1 MSSLVFLCRLLEA
14 SKLEVRF
21 AMGAACS
28 KRAVE
33 IAEVPIVKISK
44 VPAFVNKHVFV
55 SKDLRG
61 TVWRCGN
68 GESPLK
74 C

>member
-1 MSSLVFLCRLLEA
+1 
-14 SKLEVRF
+14 
-21 AMGAACS
+21 MGAACS

-33 IAEVPIVKISK
+33 IDEVPIVKISK

>member
-1 MSSLVFLCRLLEA
+1 
-14 SKLEVRF
+14 
-21 AMGAACS
+21 MGAACS

-33 IAEVPIVKISK
+33 IAEVPIVNISK
-44 VPAFVNKHVFV
+44 VPAFENKHVFI

-68 GESPLK
+68 SESPLK